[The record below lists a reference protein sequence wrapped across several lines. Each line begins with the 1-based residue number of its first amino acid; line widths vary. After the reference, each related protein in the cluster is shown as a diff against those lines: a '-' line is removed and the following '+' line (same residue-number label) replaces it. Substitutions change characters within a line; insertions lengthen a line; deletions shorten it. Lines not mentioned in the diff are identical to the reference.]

1 MAQPHAA
8 EGPPGDVYRRPP
20 VGHGAAEFQ
29 YPGVYCM
36 AETPDRI
43 AYLTGEYPAL
53 SHTFILREIAALR
66 DAGREVIACS
76 IRQTSGAHI
85 AGEAEAAEARNTF
98 YVIRAA
104 KSPARL
110 LAAVGFGLSR
120 PGRLASALFLAIR
133 TSPPGPKAFLWQMFY
148 LAEALVLARHLS
160 DRGVRHL
167 HNHFAN
173 SSCSVAM
180 LAAELADIPFSFT
193 LHGPAIFFEPRLWRI
208 DEKIARAKF
217 VACIS
222 HFCRSQGMIFADQ
235 AHWPKMRIVHCGVTP
250 ARYQSDGHAPGKRLI
265 FVGRLAAVKGIA
277 VLLRAFAKVYE
288 RHPDARLTLI
298 GDGVERPNLEAL
310 ARDLGIAAAVDF
322 AGPKTQ
328 AEVADTLPTA
338 DLFVLPS
345 FAEGVPVVLMEAM
358 ASALPVI
365 ATRIAGISELV
376 EDGVAGRLVPPGSVE
391 ELTDAI
397 GALLDDPET
406 RAAMGRAGRAR
417 VENAFDIAKE
427 AAKIGQA
434 IDG

>member
-1 MAQPHAA
+1 MS
-8 EGPPGDVYRRPP
+8 
-20 VGHGAAEFQ
+20 
-29 YPGVYCM
+29 
-36 AETPDRI
+36 ETPDRI

-66 DAGREVIACS
+66 AEGREVLACA

-85 AGEAEAAEARNTF
+85 AGEAEAEEARNTF

-104 KSPARL
+104 KSPAGL
-110 LAAVGFGLSR
+110 LGALRYGLAK
-120 PGRLASALFLAIR
+120 PGRLGTALKLAIR
-133 TSPPGPKAFLWQMFY
+133 TSPPGPKAMLWQMFY
-148 LAEALVLARHLS
+148 LIEALVLARHLS
-160 DRGVRHL
+160 DKGVRHL

-180 LAAELADIPFSFT
+180 LAACLADIPFSFT

-222 HFCRSQGMIFADQ
+222 HFCRSQGMIFADPE
-235 AHWPKMRIVHCGVTP
+235 HWPKMKIVHCGVTP
-250 ARYQSDGHAPGKRLI
+250 ERYASDGHAPGKQLI

-277 VLLRAFAKVYE
+277 VLLRAFAGVQE

-298 GDGVERPNLEAL
+298 GDGVERPALEAL
-310 ARDLGIAAAVDF
+310 ASTLGLAESVTF

-328 AEVADTLPTA
+328 AEVAETLATA

-358 ASALPVI
+358 ASGLPVI

-376 EDGVAGRLVPPGSVE
+376 EEGVAGRLVPPGS
-391 ELTDAI
+391 DAALAEAI
-397 GALLDDPET
+397 TALLDDPAART
-406 RAAMGRAGRAR
+406 AMGKAGRAQ
-417 VENAFDIAKE
+417 VEDAFDIAKE
-427 AAKIGQA
+427 AAKIGRA
-434 IDG
+434 IDA